1 MTVGIILVQER
12 RRVCIAS
19 PRRPILAPLVLER
32 EAVALE
38 RVTVTVGTRS
48 RVMAAEELTVPV
60 DLFTRAAIIQA
71 TPQLEMTNI
80 LEILSPSVYF
90 SRAQIAD
97 ITSGVRPFQ
106 LRGLSPDHSLVLING
121 KPQHTTAVVGA
132 SAPAVCTQ
140 GISSVRCV
148 GYAQGAGSVFL
159 DNGPNLVFDAEASQ
173 PLRQGLT
180 LSIGAENVTNKEPLV
195 RPDGFNFSGNFPY
208 YSSSGL
214 HMNGWYVSTQL
225 RVQF

>member
-1 MTVGIILVQER
+1 M
-12 RRVCIAS
+12 
-19 PRRPILAPLVLER
+19 
-32 EAVALE
+32 ALE

-60 DLFTRAAIIQA
+60 DLFTRADIIQA

-121 KPQHTTAVVGA
+121 KRQLTTAVVDA
-132 SAPAVCTQ
+132 SAPAICTQ
-140 GISSVRCV
+140 GISNVRCV
-148 GYAQGAGSVFL
+148 GYDQGAGSVFL
-159 DNGPNLVFDAEASQ
+159 DNGPHLVLDAEASYQ
-173 PLRQGLT
+173 LRQGLT
-180 LSIGAENVTNKEPLV
+180 LSIGAENVTNQEPPV
-195 RPDGFNFSGNFPY
+195 RPAGFNFSGNLPD

-214 HMNGWYVSTQL
+214 HMNGRYVYTQP